1 MKRFKKFSE
10 AQILKFKKMG
20 VIILSIFLLALTFS
34 GFCKAATEG
43 EKNVYSIEYGGLKVN
58 INAPIQVYPGE
69 NISINISAEAVTQLN
84 IEYIHV
90 IIYGVTNATNEVILA
105 NITHLENSSL
115 DLYEASY
122 NVSIPEKISPGLTYG
137 IISCKWDF
145 MGAPQKIPSSG
156 FAMTYVNN
164 IALENLQTEYNEL
177 NATHQSVVQN
187 YTELE
192 SDFEEEVG
200 STRNLAY
207 VFIATTAIAVITVIV
222 LLMRKPKK
230 VWL

>member
-1 MKRFKKFSE
+1 KS
-10 AQILKFKKMG
+10 G
-20 VIILSIFLLALTFS
+20 VIILSVFLLLLTFS
-34 GFCKAATEG
+34 GFCQAATEG
-43 EKNVYSIEYGGLKVN
+43 EKNVCSIEYGGLKIN
-58 INAPIQVYPGE
+58 INSPIQVYPGE
-69 NISINISAEAVTQLN
+69 NISINISSEAVTQVD

-90 IIYGVTNATNEVILA
+90 TIYGLTNATNEIILA

-115 DLYEASY
+115 DFYEASY
-122 NVSIPEKISPGLTYG
+122 NVTIPEKISPGLTYG

-164 IALENLQTEYNEL
+164 VALENLQMEYDEL
-177 NATHQSVVQN
+177 NTIHQSIVQN

-200 STRNLAY
+200 SSRNLVY
-207 VFIATTAIAVITVIV
+207 VFIATTVIAIITVIV

>member
-1 MKRFKKFSE
+1 
-10 AQILKFKKMG
+10 MG
-20 VIILSIFLLALTFS
+20 VIILSVFLLTLTFS
-34 GFCKAATEG
+34 GFCRAEIEG
-43 EKNVYSIEYGGLKVN
+43 EKNVYSIEYGGLKIN

-69 NISINISAEAVTQLN
+69 NISINIIAEAVTQVN

-90 IIYGVTNATNEVILA
+90 LIKGATNATNEVILA
-105 NITHLENSSL
+105 NITHSENSSL
-115 DLYEASY
+115 SFYEARY
-122 NVSIPEKISPGLTYG
+122 NFSIPEKISPGLTYG
-137 IISCKWDF
+137 VISCKWDF

-156 FAMTYVNN
+156 FPMTYVNN
-164 IALENLQTEYNEL
+164 VALENLKTEYKEL
-177 NATHQSVVQN
+177 NATHHSIVQN

-200 STRNLAY
+200 STRNLVY
-207 VFIATTAIAVITVIV
+207 VFIATTAIAIITVII

>member
-1 MKRFKKFSE
+1 M
-10 AQILKFKKMG
+10 KFKKLNIL
-20 VIILSIFLLALTFS
+20 IICVFLLTLTCFGFS
-34 GFCKAATEG
+34 KATAEG
-43 EKNVYSIEYGGLKVN
+43 EKNVTPIEYGGLKVN
-58 INAPIQVYPGE
+58 ISAPIQVYPGE
-69 NISINISAEAVTQLN
+69 NISINIIAEAVTQIN
-84 IEYIHV
+84 VEYIHV
-90 IIYGVTNATNEVILA
+90 VIKGVTNATNEIILA

-115 DLYEASY
+115 AFYEASY

-137 IISCKWDF
+137 VISCKWDF

-164 IALENLQTEYNEL
+164 VSLENLQTEYNEL
-177 NATHQSVVQN
+177 NALHQSVIQN

-207 VFIATTAIAVITVIV
+207 VFIATTAIAIITVIV

>member
-1 MKRFKKFSE
+1 MKSKKSG
-10 AQILKFKKMG
+10 I
-20 VIILSIFLLALTFS
+20 IILSVFLLALTFS

-43 EKNVYSIEYGGLKVN
+43 KKNVYSIEYGGLKIN
-58 INAPIQVYPGE
+58 IKAPIQVYPGE
-69 NISINISAEAVTQLN
+69 SISVTINTEAVSQVN

-90 IIYGVTNATNEVILA
+90 IIYGLTNATSEVVLA
-105 NITHLENSSL
+105 DITHLENSSL
-115 DLYEASY
+115 ALYEADY
-122 NVSIPEKISPGLTYG
+122 NVSIPERISPGLIYG
-137 IISCKWDF
+137 ILSCKWDF

-164 IALENLQTEYNEL
+164 VALENLQMEYDEL
-177 NATHQSVVQN
+177 NTIHQSIIQN

-200 STRNLAY
+200 SSRNLSY
-207 VFIATTAIAVITVIV
+207 IFIATTIIAIITVIV

>member
-1 MKRFKKFSE
+1 MKFNKLS
-10 AQILKFKKMG
+10 
-20 VIILSIFLLALTFS
+20 VITICSFFLIFIFFGPIVT
-34 GFCKAATEG
+34 ATEG
-43 EKNVYSIEYGGLKVN
+43 EKNVCSIEYGGLKIN
-58 INAPIQVYPGE
+58 IKAPIQVYPGE
-69 NISINISAEAVTQLN
+69 SIGVTINTEAVSQVN

-90 IIYGVTNATNEVILA
+90 IIYGLTNATSEVVLA

-115 DLYEASY
+115 ALYEADY
-122 NVSIPEKISPGLTYG
+122 NVSIPERISPGLIYG
-137 IISCKWDF
+137 ILSCKWDF

-164 IALENLQTEYNEL
+164 VALENLQMEYDEL
-177 NATHQSVVQN
+177 NTIHQSIIQN

-200 STRNLAY
+200 SSRNLSY
-207 VFIATTAIAVITVIV
+207 IFIATTIIAIITVIV